1 MRHPGNCLSLGTPY
15 CGEIVS
21 LCQRIPGDEKPFDC
35 MLYMDRRFPG
45 LRILDVLP
53 AVIIHGAAASY
64 ADPAGQRC
72 APAQLTPMQKS
83 RFELF
88 LAGCN
93 LRISTSFAWHWGIR
107 AKRRCLR
114 RS

>member
-1 MRHPGNCLSLGTPY
+1 
-15 CGEIVS
+15 
-21 LCQRIPGDEKPFDC
+21 

-83 RFELF
+83 RFKLF